1 MHFPVEPVGL
11 EKNSMKLIIALHA
24 IAAGA
29 LITAS
34 VMTFRLVGP
43 LPVWFGVL
51 VGVLL
56 YAMTLWIAKGE
67 AASE

>member
-1 MHFPVEPVGL
+1 
-11 EKNSMKLIIALHA
+11 MKLMIALHA
-24 IAAGA
+24 IAAVA

-56 YAMTLWIAKGE
+56 YAVTLWIAKGE